1 MRVNIKSWSS
11 KFNKNK
17 LFNIQ
22 KNTFFG
28 FKKNSDF
35 IQPKTGKV
43 EEYEIEEKLPFIKG
57 KYLVSQSKTKE
68 IRNYK
73 AFQLFAL
80 TPINIFFGYKTLK
93 NIILIRPIR
102 SIFCGILFLM
112 ISKVNY
118 GIHKNL
124 YQFIDKIYILED
136 GMRTEFTFFNKR
148 ENLITENIKIRN
160 VNQKEVM
167 FILQMAP
174 RIFDRFLPI
183 IIDNKVY
190 FIAKENDI
198 LNKPIFSAV
207 MSGKYIKEKIN
218 DKDGKTIDIL

>member
-1 MRVNIKSWSS
+1 
-11 KFNKNK
+11 
-17 LFNIQ
+17 
-22 KNTFFG
+22 
-28 FKKNSDF
+28 
-35 IQPKTGKV
+35 
-43 EEYEIEEKLPFIKG
+43 
-57 KYLVSQSKTKE
+57 
-68 IRNYK
+68 
-73 AFQLFAL
+73 
-80 TPINIFFGYKTLK
+80 
-93 NIILIRPIR
+93 
-102 SIFCGILFLM
+102 
-112 ISKVNY
+112 
-118 GIHKNL
+118 
-124 YQFIDKIYILED
+124 
-136 GMRTEFTFFNKR
+136 MRTEFTFFNKR